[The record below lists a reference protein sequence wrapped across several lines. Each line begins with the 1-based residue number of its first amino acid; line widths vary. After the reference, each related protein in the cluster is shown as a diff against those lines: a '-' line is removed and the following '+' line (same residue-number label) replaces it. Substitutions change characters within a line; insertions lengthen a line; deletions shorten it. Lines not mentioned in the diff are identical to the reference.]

1 MAVFCAAHLTLVTP
15 TTRAGWWLPWKSQQT
30 GCRDWGRVGAV
41 LHKPPCTAS
50 TGVIYCFYYGFT
62 CYNGIMASARTAGCH
77 SSPCVDCVVMKGA
90 RHTSRGGGEFI
101 FISYKQIFLWSYGV
115 IMEMILSVR
124 QFTGYFILPLF
135 MSEHCNKHYRADLL
149 RPRWSPRQPWP
160 LLGSFIIIWKL

>member
-1 MAVFCAAHLTLVTP
+1 M
-15 TTRAGWWLPWKSQQT
+15 
-30 GCRDWGRVGAV
+30 

-62 CYNGIMASARTAGCH
+62 CYNGIMASGGQDRRV
-77 SSPCVDCVVMKGA
+77 SLLPCVMRGA
-90 RHTSRGGGEFI
+90 RHTGRGGGEFI
-101 FISYKQIFLWSYGV
+101 FISYKQKILWSYGV

-149 RPRWSPRQPWP
+149 RPRWSPRQPRP
-160 LLGSFIIIWKL
+160 LLGSFIII